1 MTGSIVAKGGQRD
14 ARQVLANGG
23 VFGVAV
29 LGMLIQPGLWWTA
42 LGAGAL
48 AASAADT
55 WATEIG
61 TRFGGEP
68 RSILSRRP
76 VPAGTSGG
84 VTVIGSLGALAG
96 ALFVAAV
103 SIAIGW
109 TRLAALSAVAGG
121 VVGALADSLLGA
133 TVQARR
139 WCDACGVAT
148 ERVRHD
154 CGSSTR
160 AAGGVSGLDN
170 DMVNL
175 FSGILGGAAATAIF
189 MAVFARSAMNADVL
203 VVGGGPAGSSLAV
216 ALARRGVDVLLV
228 DRARFPRPKPCAE
241 YLSPEA
247 SRVLDAMGA
256 LERVK
261 CSGAAALSGVRVRA
275 PNGLVIAGD
284 FVAQHGFR
292 AYADRGLSV
301 RREVLDE
308 ILFDC
313 ARSAGAR
320 VAEGVRITD
329 LVRDSSGRVTGA
341 KQADGEPIR
350 ARFTIGADGLRSV
363 VARRLGLARTT
374 RWPRRLALVTHYV
387 GVRDVGEQGEMH
399 VERDGYVG
407 IADVGHGAT
416 TVALVVPASRARE
429 HLARIAPRSSRRGS
443 GRILISRRDSRAPS
457 ACRPSSSRGRSARIA
472 AVPGRRVP
480 RWSATRPISSI
491 RSPAKAFT
499 RRCAAAS
506 CCPTLSSKALG
517 ARDGGEEALR
527 AYDRAR
533 RKEFGGKWIVE
544 RVIGAVVGWPPL
556 INRAAKRLSARKDLA
571 DLLIGVTGNFVP
583 ASEVVRW
590 SYVWKVFV
598 G

>member
-1 MTGSIVAKGGQRD
+1 
-14 ARQVLANGG
+14 
-23 VFGVAV
+23 
-29 LGMLIQPGLWWTA
+29 
-42 LGAGAL
+42 
-48 AASAADT
+48 
-55 WATEIG
+55 
-61 TRFGGEP
+61 
-68 RSILSRRP
+68 
-76 VPAGTSGG
+76 
-84 VTVIGSLGALAG
+84 
-96 ALFVAAV
+96 
-103 SIAIGW
+103 
-109 TRLAALSAVAGG
+109 
-121 VVGALADSLLGA
+121 
-133 TVQARR
+133 
-139 WCDACGVAT
+139 
-148 ERVRHD
+148 
-154 CGSSTR
+154 
-160 AAGGVSGLDN
+160 
-170 DMVNL
+170 
-175 FSGILGGAAATAIF
+175 
-189 MAVFARSAMNADVL
+189 MNADVL

-256 LERVK
+256 LARVER
-261 CSGAAALSGVRVRA
+261 SGAAALSGVRVRA

-313 ARSAGAR
+313 ARASGAR
-320 VAEGVRITD
+320 VVEGLRITD
-329 LVRDSSGRVTGA
+329 LVRDPSGRVAGA
-341 KQADGEPIR
+341 KQAGEDIR
-350 ARFTIGADGLRSV
+350 ARFTIGADGLRSI
-363 VARRLGLARTT
+363 VARRLGLARAT
-374 RWPRRLALVTHYV
+374 RWPRRLALVTHYT
-387 GVRDVGEQGEMH
+387 GVREVGEQGEMH

-416 TVALVVPASRARE
+416 TVALVVPAARARE
-429 HLARIAPRSSRRGS
+429 IARDRAAFLEGWMRSRPHLATRFSGAERVSPVVATGPFGSYSRRAW
-443 GRILISRRDSRAPS
+443 APG
-457 ACRPSSSRGRSARIA
+457 AALVGDAADFFDPFTGEGIYAALRGGELLAD
-472 AVPGRRVP
+472 
-480 RWSATRPISSI
+480 
-491 RSPAKAFT
+491 
-499 RRCAAAS
+499 
-506 CCPTLSSKALG
+506 ALVEALAG
-517 ARDGGEEALR
+517 GDGGEEALR